1 MKRRTKFTIV
11 AIIAIVAM
19 GVAET
24 WLVTQGQ
31 TYPDVFIVGWYAAW
45 TVELALLFGL
55 KVKNKDE
62 I

>member
-19 GVAET
+19 GIAET

-31 TYPDVFIVGWYAAW
+31 TYPDAFIVGWYGAW

-55 KVKNKDE
+55 KVKNKDDL
-62 I
+62 

>member
-1 MKRRTKFTIV
+1 MKRRTKFTIA
-11 AIIAIVAM
+11 AILAIAAM

-31 TYPDVFIVGWYAAW
+31 TYPDAFIVGWYTAW

-55 KVKNKDE
+55 KIKNKDDL
-62 I
+62 